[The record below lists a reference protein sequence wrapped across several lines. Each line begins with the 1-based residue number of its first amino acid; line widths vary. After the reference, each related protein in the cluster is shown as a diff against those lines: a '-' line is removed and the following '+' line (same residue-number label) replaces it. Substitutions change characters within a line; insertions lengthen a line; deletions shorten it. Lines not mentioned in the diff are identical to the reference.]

1 VIVLPWPPKELNP
14 NSRVHHQVL
23 AKHKKQYK
31 EVCWALVKESKVLP
45 PDTPKIHLGIL
56 FVPPNRQRRD
66 LDNCL
71 AAMKAGIDGL
81 ASAWGI
87 DDNRFMYTID
97 MAQQVGGMVK
107 IQIINS

>member
-1 VIVLPWPPKELNP
+1 MIVLPWPPKELNP
-14 NSRVHHQVL
+14 NSRVHHHVL
-23 AKHKKQYK
+23 AKYKKQYK
-31 EVCWALVKESKVLP
+31 EVCWALTKESKVLP
-45 PDTPKIHLGIL
+45 PDTPKIHLNIL

-87 DDNRFMYTID
+87 DDNRFKYTID
-97 MAQQVGGMVK
+97 MAQEIGGMVK
-107 IQIINS
+107 IEIHNC